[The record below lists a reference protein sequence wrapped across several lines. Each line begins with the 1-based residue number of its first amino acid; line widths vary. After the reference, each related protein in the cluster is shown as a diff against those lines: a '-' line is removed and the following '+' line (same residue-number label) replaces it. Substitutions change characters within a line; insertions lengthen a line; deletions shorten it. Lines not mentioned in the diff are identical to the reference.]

1 MVALVMATAIWLLIR
16 GHLISEGIWVERN
29 PKRAEEVNSEEVE
42 AKLRKLR
49 QDERE
54 LESLLEALKEQETE

>member
-29 PKRAEEVNSEEVE
+29 PKRAEVVTSEEIE
-42 AKLRKLR
+42 AKLLKLNKE
-49 QDERE
+49 QATLEE
-54 LESLLEALKEQETE
+54 LLKDLKEQEEE